1 MQEPLQATPM
11 HSLAHAT
18 RRRPPSHL
26 LLGKALAGY
35 LLAIGRTLLLTAVLF
50 HRQERGL
57 SLIAVGSLLAVILL
71 IARAR
76 LTWRDLHRQQWLR
89 DEARHHAE
97 RTEST
102 RILIGGLAHDFNN
115 ILAVVLGNISITR
128 SELEGRCDDWLEMAE
143 RATLRGRDLARQ
155 LLVFSKTGRPVK
167 QGTDVGLLVQET
179 ARFFLSGAKSRGE
192 VTLPKGE
199 SLWPVLIAP
208 DEMSQII
215 ENLIVNAD
223 QAMPSGGIIRIRC
236 ENLPPQEGDW
246 LLPPRK
252 EAQVSI
258 TVEDQGIGIPPERLQ
273 KIFEPYFTT
282 KANGNGL
289 GLATI
294 QAIIEKSGGSVSVTS
309 KLNEGTTFTVIL
321 PAIPQAVSEPANP
334 L

>member
-1 MQEPLQATPM
+1 M
-11 HSLAHAT
+11 
-18 RRRPPSHL
+18 
-26 LLGKALAGY
+26 
-35 LLAIGRTLLLTAVLF
+35 
-50 HRQERGL
+50 
-57 SLIAVGSLLAVILL
+57 
-71 IARAR
+71 
-76 LTWRDLHRQQWLR
+76 
-89 DEARHHAE
+89 
-97 RTEST
+97 
-102 RILIGGLAHDFNN
+102 
-115 ILAVVLGNISITR
+115 
-128 SELEGRCDDWLEMAE
+128 
-143 RATLRGRDLARQ
+143 
-155 LLVFSKTGRPVK
+155 
-167 QGTDVGLLVQET
+167 
-179 ARFFLSGAKSRGE
+179 
-192 VTLPKGE
+192 TLPKGE